1 MRNHEN
7 SITISTA
14 GHGDHAKDYSGLRA
28 ALHRWEMKNGLR
40 DSDGFIKNSL
50 WKGKNRRNLFRRRPT
65 TIQIQTTI
73 PFRKTRKIPQH
84 PKAGNELEK
93 FPVMLRLDG
102 HLVMVV
108 IVGQFEMHLADFILQ
123 R

>member
-14 GHGDHAKDYSGLRA
+14 GHGDPAKDYSGLRA